1 MHLRPAVGRLL
12 LLCLLFGLLLPAW
25 RSHGHPPSNGG
36 ADDWPMSRHDARR
49 SGASAHD
56 LPARLRL
63 LWTRD
68 YPPLEPAWPD
78 QPKLQFDAVY
88 DPVVLDRTLFLGS
101 PKTDTVTALDT
112 ATGAEKWCFHADGP
126 IRFAPAGWEGRLYVA
141 SDDGHLYCLDAGCG
155 TLLWKFRGGPS
166 DRKVLGNE
174 RLISTWPARG
184 GPVVADGTVYF
195 AAGIWPFMGIFLHA
209 LDAPTGKVIWSNS
222 GDGSLYIKQPHY
234 ADAFAGV
241 APQGALVVAGDKLL
255 IPGGRSV
262 PACYDRK
269 TGKLVHY
276 LLAENGKRGGSDVA
290 AGGGVYVNGGAAY
303 ETATGAFLGPVG
315 DQVVLTP
322 DAAYSAAGADIQTLE
337 GPAFRAGSAARK
349 PAWPPFKGA
358 AVKWPGALTF
368 IKAGSRLYVGSPGQV
383 AALELPLAPTA
394 APAWKA
400 DIEGRPGRLL
410 AGDDKLFVV
419 TREGRICCFGA
430 EDAEQ
435 SGGPPAAPSPA
446 PEPPHDA
453 WTERAADILKQ
464 TGVTEG
470 YCVSWGAGSGR
481 LVTELARQS
490 RLRIIAVEP
499 DPQRVE
505 SVRKDLLAAGLY
517 GQRVSVIPGDPHT
530 AALPPY
536 LASLMVSEDL
546 AEAGVEITPEVLAN
560 LLAVLRPYGGQ
571 ACLPVPGESRRAFH
585 DAVAALHSEQAR
597 LLEGPAGT
605 LLVREGALPGSANW
619 THEHADSSNTRVSHD
634 TLVKAPLG
642 LLWFGGP
649 SDEGILPRHGHGP
662 QPQVIDGREIIEGA
676 DMLRALDI
684 YTGRLLWEARL
695 PGVGKVYDNTSHQPG
710 ANATGT
716 NYVSLSDGIYVIY
729 DRVCVCL
736 DPATGHRLAE
746 FRLPPAPTGEPQFW
760 SYVTVHDDYLIG
772 GADPA
777 TEQDLVS
784 RTGPTS
790 SKRLVVMDR
799 HTGKVLWT
807 ATARAGFRHNAI
819 CAGPIPGG
827 RPGDGR
833 LYAIDRVS
841 SDVLARLKRRG
852 EKAATKARLAAF
864 DLRTGQTVW
873 QTEDDVFGTWLSY
886 SARHD
891 VLVEAGR
898 VARDTLADEPKGMR
912 AYRAGTGSVL
922 WYQRSYLGP
931 AMLHGD
937 MILKD
942 QSACDLLTGAAVM
955 RPDPLS
961 GLPVEWTWSRG
972 YGCNTPAA
980 SEHLLTF
987 RSGAAGYFDLEHDGG
1002 TGNFGGFRSSC
1013 TNNLIVAGGLL
1024 NSPDYTRS
1032 CTCSYQNQ
1040 SSLALIHMPEA
1051 EMWTYFGKGGG
1062 NGPVRRAGINLGA
1075 PGDRRADDGLLW
1087 LEYPSVGGVSP
1098 SLPVRTTPARPEWFR
1113 RHSGEM
1119 LATVVPWVGASG
1131 AKGLTALTVTL
1142 GGDADR
1148 ERTYTVRLHF
1158 AEPDQATAGQRVFH
1172 VGLQGKEVLK
1182 DFDIVKEAGGP
1193 LRGVVKEF
1201 RGVRVKKDLTVT
1213 LSPSAGVPVLCGVE
1227 VTAEGW

>member
-1 MHLRPAVGRLL
+1 
-12 LLCLLFGLLLPAW
+12 LLCLLFGLLSPALPG
-25 RSHGHPPSNGG
+25 HGDPPGGRDRG

-49 SGASAHD
+49 SGASPRG

-68 YPPLEPAWPD
+68 FPPLEPAWPD

-88 DPVVLDRTLFLGS
+88 DPIVLDRTLFVGS

-112 ATGAEKWCFHADGP
+112 ETGAEKWRFHADGP
-126 IRFAPAGWEGRLYVA
+126 IRFAPAGWEGKLYVA
-141 SDDGHLYCLDAGCG
+141 CDDGYLYCLDAGCG

-166 DRKVLGNE
+166 DRKILGNE

-209 LDAPTGKVIWSNS
+209 LDAHTGKVIWTNS
-222 GDGSLYIKQPHY
+222 GDGSLYMKQPHN

-241 APQGALVVAGDKLL
+241 APQGALVVVGDRLL

-269 TGKLVHY
+269 TGKLLHY

-290 AGGGVYVNGGAAY
+290 AVGGVYVNGGAAY
-303 ETATGAFLGPVG
+303 ATASGAYLGPIG
-315 DQVVLTP
+315 EQVVLTP
-322 DAAYSAAGADIQTLE
+322 GAVFSSSGGDVQTLE
-337 GPAFRAGSAARK
+337 GYAFRNSTPANK
-349 PAWPPFKGA
+349 PPWPPAKGG
-358 AVKWPGALTF
+358 VLKWPGAPTF
-368 IKAGSRLYVGSPGQV
+368 IKAGGRLYVGSPGQV
-383 AALELPLAPTA
+383 ATLDLPLSSSS

-400 DIEGRPGRLL
+400 TVEGKPGRLL

-430 EDAEQ
+430 EEIEPH
-435 SGGPPAAPSPA
+435 SPPPASPGPA
-446 PEPPHDA
+446 PETPHDV
-453 WTERAADILKQ
+453 WTEQAAAILKH

-470 YCVSWGAGSGR
+470 YCISWGVGSGR

-499 DPQRVE
+499 DPQRVDA
-505 SVRKDLLAAGLY
+505 VRKDLLAAGLY
-517 GQRVSVIPGDPHT
+517 GQRVAVLPGDPHT

-546 AEAGVEITPEVLAN
+546 TEAGVEITPEVVGKLF
-560 LLAVLRPYGGQ
+560 AVLRPYGGQ
-571 ACLPVPGESRRAFH
+571 ACLPVPGESHRAFL
-585 DAVAALHSEQAR
+585 DAVDAIHSEQAR
-597 LLEGPAGT
+597 VRESPVGT

-695 PGVGKVYDNTSHQPG
+695 PGVGKVYNATAHQPG

-716 NYVSLSDGIYVIY
+716 NYVSLSDGIYVLH
-729 DRVCVCL
+729 DRVCVRL
-736 DPATGHRLAE
+736 DPATGRRLAD
-746 FRLPPAPTGEPQFW
+746 FRLPPAPNGEGQFW

-772 GADPA
+772 GADPL
-777 TEQDLVS
+777 TDQDLVS

-790 SKRLVVMDR
+790 SKQLVVMDR
-799 HTGKVLWT
+799 HTGKVLWS

-819 CAGPIPGG
+819 CAGPTPGG
-827 RPGDGR
+827 HPGDGR
-833 LYAIDRVS
+833 LYAIDRLS
-841 SDVLARLKRRG
+841 NDVAARLKRRG
-852 EKAATKARLAAF
+852 EKAATKARLVAF
-864 DLRTGQTVW
+864 DLRTGRQVW
-873 QTEDDVFGTWLSY
+873 QTEEDVFGTWLSY

-898 VARDTLADEPKGMR
+898 VARDTLTDEPKGMR
-912 AYRAGTGSVL
+912 AYRAATGSVL

-942 QSACDLLTGAAVM
+942 QSACNLLTGAPIM

-961 GLPVEWTWSRG
+961 GLPVEWTWTRG

-1024 NSPDYTRS
+1024 NSPDYTRT

-1062 NGPVRRAGINLGA
+1062 NGPVRRVGINLGA
-1075 PGDRRADDGLLW
+1075 PGERRADDGLLW
-1087 LEYPSVGGVSP
+1087 LEYPRVGGISP
-1098 SLPVRTTPARPEWFR
+1098 YLPIRTTPDRPEWFR
-1113 RHSGEM
+1113 RHSAEM
-1119 LATVVPWVGASG
+1119 LETVVPWVGASG
-1131 AKGLTALTVTL
+1131 AKGLTSLTVTL

-1158 AEPDQATAGQRVFH
+1158 AEPEPLTAGQRVFH

-1182 DFDIVKEAGGP
+1182 DFDVVKEAGGP

-1213 LSPSAGVPVLCGVE
+1213 LSPSAGVPVLGGVE